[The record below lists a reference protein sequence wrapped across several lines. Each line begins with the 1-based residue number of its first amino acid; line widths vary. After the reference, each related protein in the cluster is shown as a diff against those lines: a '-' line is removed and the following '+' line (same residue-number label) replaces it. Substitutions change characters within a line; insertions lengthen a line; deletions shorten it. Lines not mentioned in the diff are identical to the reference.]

1 MQSGNAFTTPFGR
14 RSLSLGMLATQVQA
28 AEVDPDAAIDKW
40 KLFRSLCEARAL
52 IGISDRA
59 LVVLNALLTFYP
71 QNALAEANGLVVFPS
86 NVQLSLRAHGMAPA
100 TLRRHLSALV
110 ETGLIFRKDSPNGKR
125 YARKSRAGVMGAGE
139 GGEAF
144 GFSLAPLVVRAGE
157 FEAMAEEVRS
167 ARLQLKLMKERVTL
181 LRRDIVKLIEL
192 GFEEMPEIDWNGHYT
207 AFRAVIDGIPRQA
220 TIGDLEPVVDGLE
233 CIQLEVSKLLED
245 KLNLQQTSA
254 KESHSERHKQNSN
267 TKSTSDL
274 EPGFRKDQ
282 GENAEHNPASN
293 PPAETVR
300 RQEPTNGDW
309 NRDAGGTGQG
319 SLTGGTAVAEG
330 LNQTPGT
337 ADLSDEAD
345 GHTDLSG
352 GTAVAEG
359 LNQTPGTADLSDE
372 ADGHTDLSGRSLD
385 LAGFDAGAAA
395 FDAKPV
401 PLGLVRQACPDIAA
415 YAKNGLASW
424 SELMGA
430 AIVVRS
436 MLGVSPSA
444 YEEACS
450 VLGQE
455 NAAIAMACILQ
466 RADQINSAGGYLRSL
481 TDKAAKGEFSVWP
494 MLLAQLRTNGTHVRL
509 VGARAK

>member
-14 RSLSLGMLATQVQA
+14 RSLSLGMLATQAQA
-28 AEVDPDAAIDKW
+28 SDVDPEASVDKW

-71 QNALAEANGLVVFPS
+71 QNALSEAGGLVVFPS

-125 YARKSRAGVMGAGE
+125 YARKARAAGAGE

-144 GFSLAPLVVRAGE
+144 GFSLAPLVVRAQE
-157 FEAMAEEVRS
+157 FDTMAERVR
-167 ARLQLKLMKERVTL
+167 AERLQLKLMKEKVTL

-192 GFEEMPEIDWNGHYT
+192 GFEEMPDIDWNGHHT
-207 AFRAVIDGIPRQA
+207 AFRGVIDDIPRQA
-220 TIGDLEPVVDGLE
+220 TIRDLEPIVDGLE
-233 CIQLEVSKLLED
+233 CIQLEISKLLQD
-245 KLNLQQTSA
+245 KLNLTQTSA

-267 TKSTSDL
+267 TQSTSDL
-274 EPGFRKDQ
+274 EPGFRKNQGQADAHNRNADLPSEPQQEQ
-282 GENAEHNPASN
+282 GEDQAAENPGLDRRMPEAAGL
-293 PPAETVR
+293 PADISGRSV
-300 RQEPTNGDW
+300 
-309 NRDAGGTGQG
+309 
-319 SLTGGTAVAEG
+319 
-330 LNQTPGT
+330 
-337 ADLSDEAD
+337 
-345 GHTDLSG
+345 DLSG
-352 GTAVAEG
+352 LG
-359 LNQTPGTADLSDE
+359 AD
-372 ADGHTDLSGRSLD
+372 
-385 LAGFDAGAAA
+385 A
-395 FDAKPV
+395 FEAKPV

-444 YEEACS
+444 YEEACA

-494 MLLAQLRTNGTHVRL
+494 MLLAQLRANGTHVRL
-509 VGARAK
+509 VKGQLE